1 MDSDQDRVRVQLTI
15 RGRVQGVYFRASTLY
30 EAQRLGLT
38 GWVRNCADG
47 SVETVAEGSKNKVE
61 VFIAW
66 CRVGPSGARVE
77 DIDVR
82 WQAASQEFTGFE
94 IRR

>member
-1 MDSDQDRVRVQLTI
+1 MESDQNQVRVHLSI
-15 RGRVQGVYFRASTLY
+15 RGRVQGVFFRASTLDQ
-30 EAQRLGLT
+30 AQRLGLT

-47 SVETVAEGSKNKVE
+47 SVEVLAQGDRDNVQA
-61 VFIAW
+61 FIAW

>member
-66 CRVGPSGARVE
+66 CRVGPSGARVK
-77 DIDVR
+77 DVDVK
-82 WQAASQEFTGFE
+82 WQAASQEFKAFE
-94 IRR
+94 IKH